1 MAPPRLDNQPR
12 ANECAQIRESSP
24 NLEWLKEQLD
34 IFAPDET
41 DEIEVHRP
49 IERINPDLVRV
60 DLPKIDS
67 REEILTHSLNLTF
80 GSLPNQFV
88 DTFTQ
93 RGTSSRTPQSPDPDD
108 LVSHRKPSLSERLF
122 TRVSSFG

>member
-1 MAPPRLDNQPR
+1 MAPPRLNHNQPR
-12 ANECAQIRESSP
+12 ESTRESSP

-34 IFAPDET
+34 IFAPD
-41 DEIEVHRP
+41 DEEVHRP

-80 GSLPNQFV
+80 GSLPKFDHN
-88 DTFTQ
+88 FTQ
-93 RGTSSRTPQSPDPDD
+93 RTTSSRTPQSPDPED
-108 LVSHRKPSLSERLF
+108 LISHRKI
-122 TRVSSFG
+122 SFKKIYIECLV

>member
-1 MAPPRLDNQPR
+1 MAPPRNQLGLNNQPR
-12 ANECAQIRESSP
+12 AVCESAQIRESSQSP

-34 IFAPDET
+34 IFAPD
-41 DEIEVHRP
+41 DENHVVHRP

-108 LVSHRKPSLSERLF
+108 LVSHRKPPSWR
-122 TRVSSFG
+122 RP